1 LTERNG
7 SGEEQQSSSFHMWP
21 SVYRNVTV
29 GQDGILRRV
38 ANPSRLLRRLAIGAQ
53 VTNLPHKVN

>member
-1 LTERNG
+1 
-7 SGEEQQSSSFHMWP
+7 MWP